1 MCLSLRI
8 RLKHQNILDYYEGE
22 STPYVRRK
30 NVRSCFVIKSIE
42 KRPLEAATDIRDNIK
57 IRLFRWLNCL
67 KATEAP

>member
-1 MCLSLRI
+1 MR
-8 RLKHQNILDYYEGE
+8 GE